1 MAKYTEGI
9 RIPLTPAQKKKI
21 EHAAKADNRNSADY
35 ARNILF
41 PPKK

>member
-1 MAKYTEGI
+1 MAKFTEGI
-9 RIPLTPAQKKKI
+9 RIPLTPAQKKLL
-21 EHAAKADNRNSADY
+21 AKMARTDNRNTTDY